1 MADVPLFVGHWLQ
14 FDVDQISVRVRMDQ
28 QTVFHQFDAVIWP
41 HSELRSSQ
49 VDEFAKGRI
58 HMNDQTR
65 R

>member
-28 QTVFHQFDAVIWP
+28 QTVFHQFDAIIWS
-41 HSELRSSQ
+41 HIELRSSQ
-49 VDEFAKGRI
+49 VDEFAEGRI
-58 HMNDQTR
+58 HLNDQPR